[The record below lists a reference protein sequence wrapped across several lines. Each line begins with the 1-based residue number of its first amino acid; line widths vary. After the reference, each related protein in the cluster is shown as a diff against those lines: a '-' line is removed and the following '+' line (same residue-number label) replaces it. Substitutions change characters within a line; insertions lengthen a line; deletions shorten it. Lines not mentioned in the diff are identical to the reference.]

1 MRPDAMGLLSYQ
13 RATTTFDAQEFANG
27 KMWGHSGTADYRTL
41 GDLADIPATNLG
53 ASMGQPYT
61 LRM

>member
-1 MRPDAMGLLSYQ
+1 MIDKAIANQSVLFQIELPLRG
-13 RATTTFDAQEFANG
+13 EFPTG
-27 KMWGHSGTADYRTL
+27 SVCGHSGTAVYRIL